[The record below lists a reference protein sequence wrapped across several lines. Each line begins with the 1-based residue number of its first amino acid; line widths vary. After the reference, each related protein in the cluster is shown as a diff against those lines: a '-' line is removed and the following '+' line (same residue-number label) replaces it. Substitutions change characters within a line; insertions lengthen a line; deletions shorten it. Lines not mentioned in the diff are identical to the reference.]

1 MKIVT
6 ISSSHLPSIST
17 SVKEWVN
24 QGKWILFTSPTRLRQ
39 AETVYF
45 LQTEQ
50 AIYELSRNGDALY
63 KRGEGDPRP
72 EIDQLLHFGDLPQPA
87 SLSNG
92 AVPAFSSTASLMM
105 AA

>member
-1 MKIVT
+1 MKLVT
-6 ISSSHLPSIST
+6 ISSSQLPSIAA

-24 QGKWILFTSPTRLRQ
+24 QGKWILFTSPTRSRE

-50 AIYELSRNGDALY
+50 AIYELNRNGDAVH
-63 KRGEGDPRP
+63 KRTGADARP
-72 EIDQLLHFGDLPQPA
+72 DIDELLHFGDLPQPA

-92 AVPAFSSTASLMM
+92 AVPAFSSTSSLL